1 MVADGRGGAAAAA
14 RVAAVRA
21 ALPSLHFCN
30 MLARYGWFTG
40 LMLCGSCFGA
50 VTWGAWMQVLTY
62 EFTGGRGFVS
72 LTRAFFF
79 WSLADRWNSGF
90 RLTYACEFLCLSVA
104 KLVVLDRMSIFAA
117 GDVMSRRWFVARR
130 LVLASVISGNLAG
143 LAGNVATA
151 VRFYQRADL
160 LMTVSVD
167 LASNSQINATSTD
180 YPKFDQV
187 ADQLQLALQTSSI
200 QAFCEVAVLM
210 IIIPAFAVV
219 GVACVRRI
227 GSFFSLLHT
236 LHPAHGGAAI
246 TLGSQMRREMIV
258 TTTVVFVAFV
268 IRSVYSTMF
277 AVAFSLQNFSK
288 ISRECQGFSVCDASC
303 FNEFTHMLFWMIRTP
318 ELQLVIMLI
327 SNPLPLIVALWQM
340 TSVRMRQAYQRDQ
353 HEEEKKHGSLKKL
366 ALLKFPP
373 MQANATVERVGLQHS
388 PS

>member
-1 MVADGRGGAAAAA
+1 VADGRGGAAAAA

-21 ALPSLHFCN
+21 ALPPLHFCN

-62 EFTGGRGFVS
+62 EFRGGRGEFTPLDRS
-72 LTRAFFF
+72 FFF
-79 WSLADRWNSGF
+79 WSLSDRWNSGF
-90 RLTYACEFLCLSVA
+90 RLTYASEFLCLSVA
-104 KLVVLDRMSIFAA
+104 KLIVLDRMSIFAA
-117 GDVMSRRWFVARR
+117 GDVMSRRWLVARR

-143 LAGNVATA
+143 LAANVATA
-151 VRFYQRADL
+151 VSYYQRADL
-160 LMTVSVD
+160 LMIVSVD
-167 LASNSQINATSTD
+167 LAANSQINYTSTD

-187 ADQLQLALQTSSI
+187 ADELQRAFQISSI
-200 QAFCEVAVLM
+200 QPFCEVAVLM
-210 IIIPAFAVV
+210 IIILAFVVV

-227 GSFFSLLHT
+227 GSLFSMLHT
-236 LHPAHGGAAI
+236 LSPPHGGAAI
-246 TLGSQMRREMIV
+246 ALGSQMRREMIV

-353 HEEEKKHGSLKKL
+353 HEEEKKYGL
-366 ALLKFPP
+366 
-373 MQANATVERVGLQHS
+373 ERVGLQHS